1 MENQEK
7 WRAVN
12 KITQQ
17 INSTIDNTSLYKII
31 IEELLTI
38 LDIHY
43 CSICVFDETEN
54 KFILHCVENI
64 NYDDNHL
71 YLLNFVEH
79 CNLSLSSNNYN
90 TVQKMETFSYS
101 LGKNYSSVPLI
112 NKNKFLGTIFV
123 YNKSKPVDDDNLQ
136 ILALVADS
144 IAGSIMNANLYSILK
159 KRDQEKLEF
168 IAGMSHEFK
177 NPLNAIIGFT
187 DLLKQGAL
195 YDEIKAMKYLENIS
209 NSSKHLSSLIGDILD
224 MARAESGKIE
234 LTYGEFSPKLVILE
248 IIASSEKAIAE
259 KQIIMNASLVSDKI
273 EGDAKRFRQIIDN
286 LLSNSLKF
294 AYEKSEISIKTKCE
308 NEFFY
313 FEIKDN
319 GEGISKENQSKLFK
333 FFSQANGKN
342 TKHKEGYGIGLSL
355 CKRFVELHKGDIT
368 FNSEKGVGSTFQFKL
383 PVKNPESSRTCK

>member
-31 IEELLTI
+31 IEEFLTI

-43 CSICVFDETEN
+43 CSICVFDEAEN
-54 KFILHCVENI
+54 KFVLHCVEDI
-64 NYDDNHL
+64 KYEDNYL
-71 YLLNFVEH
+71 YLLDFVEH

-90 TVQKMETFSYS
+90 TVQKIETFSYS
-101 LGKNYSSVPLI
+101 LGKNYSSLPLI

-159 KRDQEKLEF
+159 KQDQEKLEF
-168 IAGMSHEFK
+168 IASMSHEFK

-195 YDEIKAMKYLENIS
+195 FDEIKATKYLENIS
-209 NSSKHLSSLIGDILD
+209 SSSKHLSRLISDILD
-224 MARAESGKIE
+224 MARAESGKLE
-234 LTYGEFSPKLVILE
+234 LFYGEFSPRLVILE
-248 IIASSEKAIAE
+248 IIASFEKLITE
-259 KQIIMNASLVSDKI
+259 KQIVMNVSLDFANI
-273 EGDAKRFRQIIDN
+273 EGDATRFRQIIDN

-313 FEIKDN
+313 FEIKDS

-342 TKHKEGYGIGLSL
+342 RKHKEGYGIGLSL
-355 CKRFVELHKGDIT
+355 CKKFVELHKGEIT
-368 FNSEKGVGSTFQFKL
+368 FHSEKGVGSTFHFTL
-383 PVKNPESSRTCK
+383 PMKKPESSLACK